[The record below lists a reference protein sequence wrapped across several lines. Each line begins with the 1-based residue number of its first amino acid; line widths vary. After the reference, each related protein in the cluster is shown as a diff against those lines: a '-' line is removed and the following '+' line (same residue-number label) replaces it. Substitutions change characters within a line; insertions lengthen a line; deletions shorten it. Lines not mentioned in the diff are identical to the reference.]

1 MAKWQM
7 SDEEFDRQFEEATK
21 RGQEALRTQPRAKSA
36 YYDAASGRVVVELL
50 NGCTFVFP
58 AHLAQGLRDAS
69 SQDLAEVK
77 VMPHGFALRWEKLDA
92 DFTLEG
98 LMAGRFGSKRWME
111 QLRSETEAS
120 GDVNFD
126 VFAFDIPDFAEQP
139 QSETE
144 ASGEGHDAP
153 KVKHG

>member
-7 SDEEFDRQFEEATK
+7 SDEEFDKQFEEATK

-36 YYDAASGRVVVELL
+36 YYDAGSGRIVVELL

-58 AHLAQGLRDAS
+58 AHLAQGLRGAS
-69 SQDLAEVK
+69 GQDLAEVK
-77 VMPHGFALRWEKLDA
+77 VMPHGFALHWETLDA
-92 DFTLEG
+92 DFSLEA

-111 QLRSETEAS
+111 QLQ
-120 GDVNFD
+120 N
-126 VFAFDIPDFAEQP
+126 
-139 QSETE
+139 ETE
-144 ASGEGHDAP
+144 ASGESYDAP

>member
-1 MAKWQM
+1 MSKVKIGKWEY
-7 SDEEFDRQFEEATK
+7 DEKELDRQFEEATK
-21 RGQEALRTQPRAKSA
+21 RGQEALRTKPRAKSA
-36 YYDAASGRVVVELL
+36 YYDAGNGRIVVELL

-58 AHLAQGLRDAS
+58 AHLAQGLRGAS
-69 SQDLAEVK
+69 GQDLAEVK
-77 VMPHGFALRWEKLDA
+77 VMPLGFSLHWEKLDA

-111 QLRSETEAS
+111 QL
-120 GDVNFD
+120 
-126 VFAFDIPDFAEQP
+126 

-144 ASGEGHDAP
+144 ASGESYDAP